1 MAGPSAP
8 MANPPGM
15 TRSPVRSGHAPRACW
30 RYSWRRII
38 EPIIAPNAI
47 PGRDR
52 EQQRR
57 PVRTASAGTNVAGL
71 LSVRRGDV
79 HDTATALGAE
89 LHLALRERE
98 QRVVATA
105 ADVLARVEVSAV
117 LADDDLADAH
127 GLTAEALDTKP
138 LGVGVTAVLRG
149 RCALFVCHVST
160 PHLIPVTLTW
170 VYRCL
175 LY

>member
-1 MAGPSAP
+1 MRP
-8 MANPPGM
+8 MSSRGAVWVMGGSSQRPAAVSDCRWNY
-15 TRSPVRSGHAPRACW
+15 PR
-30 RYSWRRII
+30 R
-38 EPIIAPNAI
+38 EDI
-47 PGRDR
+47 PGRDA

-79 HDTATALGAE
+79 HDAAAALGAE
-89 LHLALRERE
+89 LHLALRKRE

-170 VYRCL
+170 VYR
-175 LY
+175 

>member
-1 MAGPSAP
+1 MVGASQRPAVLADCRWNYPGAKTFLARTENSRGGPY
-8 MANPPGM
+8 G
-15 TRSPVRSGHAPRACW
+15 
-30 RYSWRRII
+30 
-38 EPIIAPNAI
+38 
-47 PGRDR
+47 
-52 EQQRR
+52 
-57 PVRTASAGTNVAGL
+57 TASAGTNVGGL

-79 HDTATALGAE
+79 HDAAAALGTE
-89 LHLALRERE
+89 LHLALRECE

-105 ADVLARVEVSAV
+105 ADVLAGVEVSAV

-170 VYRCL
+170 VYR
-175 LY
+175 